1 MKMDDDH
8 QPVMSTEVLSGLAIV
23 ADGYYIDCTFG
34 RGGHSAQILQKLGP
48 KGRLMAIDQDPS
60 AIRVAQSAPFIN
72 EPRFIIKFASFKNL
86 LNLVKEQGW
95 IGQVNGVLMDLGVS
109 SPQLDNP
116 TRGFSFRLEGPLD
129 MRMNPQV
136 GESAATWLNQA
147 DADEIAQV
155 LREYGEER
163 FSRRIAHAIVN
174 ARQEKPLTTTVQ
186 LAEIITKAVP
196 FREPNKHPATRSFQA
211 IRIFINQELEVLSE
225 ALNQS
230 LELLKVGGR
239 LVVISFHSLEDRIVK
254 HFMQQHAQGDVPIKI
269 PLRDHQIIRR
279 LRIVSRLIRP
289 SLTEIHINPRAR
301 SARLRIAE
309 KLV

>member
-1 MKMDDDH
+1 MKMDDEH

-34 RGGHSAQILQKLGP
+34 RGGHSAQILQNLGP

-116 TRGFSFRLEGPLD
+116 ARGFSFRLEGPLD

-136 GESAATWLNQA
+136 GQSAATWLNQA
-147 DADEIAQV
+147 EADEIAQV

-174 ARQEKPLTTTVQ
+174 ARQVKPLTTTIQ
-186 LAEIITKAVP
+186 LADIITSAVP

-211 IRIFINQELEVLSE
+211 IRIFVNQELEVLSE
-225 ALNQS
+225 ALNQC

-289 SLTEIHINPRAR
+289 SLTEIDINPRAR

-309 KLV
+309 KLA